1 MAFADNNKLRHMC
14 NHFLLKTKLEDDTV
28 YRLVIAADEL
38 LEMMQ
43 EKAEIFDISTKDAI
57 IDYVREYGAFG
68 AYDIVWKE

>member
-1 MAFADNNKLRHMC
+1 MC